1 MNAAEL
7 IAAAW
12 PWLLGVGGL
21 LALFLLWLL
30 VPLTALW
37 CLPVPVVH
45 KLRASACFVGALA
58 RAALPKL
65 FGLSAYLV
73 VPLLVRRLSWSAE
86 SLARLDGV
94 YGNNWGVNG
103 DKRLWIDPEGTG
115 AGIPL
120 PVSLLDT
127 PEARALC
134 YWCPGE
140 HPRSAKAR
148 RAWLTRN
155 RCTNLSLQLGKPWP
169 TGPKQA
175 WGDIDTEKSRPGWVL
190 FEQGG
195 LYHLHGCLALGGRVL
210 RISFG
215 YKLGKLRDRTFPR
228 VPPTIVPASL
238 PRRGDP
244 EAAAAQD
251 LFLSAEAKAEIAAI
265 VRHVGA

>member
-1 MNAAEL
+1 MSAINTLANGPL
-7 IAAAW
+7 
-12 PWLLGVGGL
+12 WLKATAVF
-21 LALFLLWLL
+21 LALFVLWLL
-30 VPLTALW
+30 VPLAALW

-45 KLRASACFVGALA
+45 KLRASVCFVGALS

-73 VPLLVRRLSWSAE
+73 VPLLARRLPWEAE
-86 SLARLDGV
+86 ALARLDGV

-103 DKRLWIDPEGTG
+103 DKREWIDPDGTG

-120 PVSLLDT
+120 PVPLFDT
-127 PEARALC
+127 PAARALC

-155 RCTNLSLQLGKPWP
+155 RCTNLSLRLGKPWP

-195 LYHLHGCLALGGRVL
+195 LYHLHVCLALGGRVL

-238 PRRGDP
+238 PRGGDP
-244 EAAAAQD
+244 AAAAAQD
-251 LFLSAEAKAEIAAI
+251 LFLSADARAEIAAI
-265 VRHVGA
+265 VRRGGA